1 MVGLLRLCRTSDFLC
16 RCNVFMQHETAGLT
30 WAGRIFMLMGNGRNS
45 AGKAEGGTPVAY
57 RRVIPM
63 I

>member
-1 MVGLLRLCRTSDFLC
+1 MF
-16 RCNVFMQHETAGLT
+16 FMQHETAGLT
-30 WAGRIFMLMGNGRNS
+30 WAGRIFMLMGNGRNP
-45 AGKAEGGTPVAY
+45 AGKAEGATPVAY

>member
-1 MVGLLRLCRTSDFLC
+1 MVGLLRLCRTSDFYAGAMF
-16 RCNVFMQHETAGLT
+16 FMQHETAGLT
-30 WAGRIFMLMGNGRNS
+30 WAGRIFMLMGNGRNP